1 MLTART
7 MITGAIRLASVTAHA
22 TSHGDTVSGRGQRRP
37 IASAAAATATTAS
50 ATADPAGAS
59 GTGSALTAAATRA
72 KASRT
77 CPARPANRRSQP
89 RTVSAGTPS
98 NRAIRRCPTPRAAAA
113 SADPITPA
121 SSGRRASTPAGSSTC
136 VTPHPRHRDR
146 RGRTTLPRRPGP
158 KITRLRAC
166 PHGASRPSQPG
177 HARPPS
183 FSIRSTP
190 RASLPTVSTGAPLH
204 PHAALPGASPKDHGE
219 GRPETDTLT
228 VSSSTT
234 PRNHN
239 PHITSPPSLNDAS
252 RPLHAHTERRR
263 TTCAAGQPTART

>member
-121 SSGRRASTPAGSSTC
+121 SSGRRASTPPAAAHASPR
-136 VTPHPRHRDR
+136 TPGTATGAAAPPCRAAPAR
-146 RGRTTLPRRPGP
+146 RSPACGMPPRRQPPLAARARQTAFFQHPLDAPGVLAYREHRCSFAP
-158 KITRLRAC
+158 ARGSPRGLAKR
-166 PHGASRPSQPG
+166 SRGGP
-177 HARPPS
+177 
-183 FSIRSTP
+183 
-190 RASLPTVSTGAPLH
+190 
-204 PHAALPGASPKDHGE
+204 
-219 GRPETDTLT
+219 
-228 VSSSTT
+228 
-234 PRNHN
+234 PRN
-239 PHITSPPSLNDAS
+239 
-252 RPLHAHTERRR
+252 RHAHGVVEHHSP
-263 TTCAAGQPTART
+263 QPQPAHHQPAQPQ